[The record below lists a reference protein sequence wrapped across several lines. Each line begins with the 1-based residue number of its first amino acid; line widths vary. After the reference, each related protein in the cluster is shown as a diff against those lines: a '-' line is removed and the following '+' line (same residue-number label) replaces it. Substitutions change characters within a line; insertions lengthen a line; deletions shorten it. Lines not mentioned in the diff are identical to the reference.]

1 MFAKE
6 VYWERRHMLRKL
18 VGEGLILFPG
28 NEESAM
34 NYRANTY
41 HYRQDS
47 SFLYF
52 FGINRPGFCG
62 VCDVDAG
69 TDTLYGDDFAID
81 DIIWMGEQPSVSELA
96 AEAAVESSASLKDL
110 AGLMKQAIQ
119 SGRKVHLLPTY
130 RGDQVLTLAN
140 LLGMNCEEVI
150 TLESQ
155 KLIAAVVKLRSIK
168 DQYEIN
174 EIEKAVEVASIMHTT
189 AMKMAFPGNF
199 ERELAGAI
207 EGIALSHGGPVS
219 FPVILSMDGQ
229 TLHNHYH
236 GNELTKGRMVVC
248 DAGAETAMSYASDI
262 TRTSPVGG
270 KFSAQQK
277 DIYNIVLKAN
287 TETIKASIPGRTYRE
302 VHLMAA
308 KIIAGGLK
316 ELGIMKGDL
325 DAAVAAGAHAL
336 FFPHGLGHMLGLDVH
351 DMEVIAGEYSSS
363 SSSEIMLNAM
373 NVPQGSVKV
382 TAGGRELMEGADFTV
397 DYMLGRV
404 TIINQGILESGTPI
418 RISLEN
424 QSLFNFQTKTLVG
437 THLDYRISDKFN
449 LGATA
454 MHLTERPLTQKVNI
468 GDEPISNTIWGLNGN
483 YSTESQLLTTI
494 VDKLPFLETKAPSSL
509 TVVGEFAQLIPGHS
523 RAIEKEGNAYI
534 DDFEGSETSIDLNPR
549 DFSRKPT

>member
-6 VYWERRHMLRKL
+6 VYRERRRMLREL

-52 FGINRPGFCG
+52 FGIDKPGFYG

-69 TDTLYGDDFAID
+69 VDTLYGDDFAID

-96 AEAAVESSASLKDL
+96 AKVAVESSGPLKDL
-110 AGLMKQAIQ
+110 AGLMTLAMQ
-119 SGRKVHLLPTY
+119 SGRKVHLLPSY
-130 RGDQVLTLAN
+130 RGDQVVSLSRLFDVN
-140 LLGMNCEEVI
+140 GEELVK
-150 TLESQ
+150 LESQ

-168 DQYEIN
+168 DSYEIS
-174 EIEKAVEVASIMHTT
+174 EIEKAVEVAGIMHTT
-189 AMKMAFPGNF
+189 AMKMAFPGNY

-236 GNELTKGRMVVC
+236 GNELTEGRLVVC
-248 DAGAETAMSYASDI
+248 DAGAETAMGYASDI
-262 TRTSPVGG
+262 TRTCPVGG

-277 DIYNIVLKAN
+277 EIYNIVLKAN
-287 TETIKASIPGRTYRE
+287 TESIQASIPGRTYRE

-325 DAAVAAGAHAL
+325 DEAVAAGAHAL

-351 DMEVIAGEYSSS
+351 DMEGLGE
-363 SSSEIMLNAM
+363 N
-373 NVPQGSVKV
+373 NVGYNQLLKRSDQFGL
-382 TAGGRELMEGADFTV
+382 AYLR
-397 DYMLGRV
+397 LGRQLEPGFV
-404 TIINQGILESGTPI
+404 ITNEPGCYFIPALIDQWKGEMKHTDFINYDQVEKYRGFGGIRIEDDVLITDTGSRVLGTPI
-418 RISLEN
+418 P
-424 QSLFNFQTKTLVG
+424 KTV
-437 THLDYRISDKFN
+437 DEVE
-449 LGATA
+449 AT
-454 MHLTERPLTQKVNI
+454 MN
-468 GDEPISNTIWGLNGN
+468 S
-483 YSTESQLLTTI
+483 
-494 VDKLPFLETKAPSSL
+494 
-509 TVVGEFAQLIPGHS
+509 
-523 RAIEKEGNAYI
+523 
-534 DDFEGSETSIDLNPR
+534 
-549 DFSRKPT
+549 